1 MFGHGWPVDPCG
13 DVCVF
18 GVVVDCEGV
27 VVAGVVAGVVAVLLV
42 DWVVLVVE
50 LGAAAA
56 PAMPA
61 TAPPVARAPTT
72 RPTRI
77 MPVLF
82 IREPPTV
89 GSGLRQPSSDPSLR
103 RGERTP
109 KNGRR
114 TL

>member
-1 MFGHGWPVDPCG
+1 MFGHGWPVDRFG

-27 VVAGVVAGVVAVLLV
+27 VVDGDGVVAVLLV
-42 DWVVLVVE
+42 DWVVVVVE

-72 RPTRI
+72 RPIRI
-77 MPVLF
+77 VPVLF
-82 IREPPTV
+82 IREPPMV
-89 GSGLRQPSSDPSLR
+89 GAGYATILGPVLKA
-103 RGERTP
+103 RGTDA
-109 KNGRR
+109 
-114 TL
+114 